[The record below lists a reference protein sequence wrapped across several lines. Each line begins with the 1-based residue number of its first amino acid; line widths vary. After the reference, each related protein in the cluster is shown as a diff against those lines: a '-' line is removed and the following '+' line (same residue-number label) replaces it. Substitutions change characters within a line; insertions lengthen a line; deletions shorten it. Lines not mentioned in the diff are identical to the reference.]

1 MKRGLK
7 ALKTLSFICSGQWK
21 VENRVLVMFSLE
33 RRNFNGQF
41 FTFLWGAK
49 ISSEDFNTPEN
60 IDDDDVDDAD
70 VDVNV
75 DDDDAAADD
84 DDGDGDDDVESGPG
98 ECKRCHRPS
107 GPHPALAFCK
117 KGKRKIKLKKS
128 KLFFWNIIIRNRLLC
143 ISFGVASSSGALHS
157 SLMSHVSSS
166 LFQGKILILCL
177 SLFIFFL
184 YLNNY
189 L

>member
-1 MKRGLK
+1 MEFQSLDCNLKRGLK

-33 RRNFNGQF
+33 RRNFNGQV

-70 VDVNV
+70 VDVDV
-75 DDDDAAADD
+75 DFDDAAADD
-84 DDGDGDDDVESGPG
+84 DDGDGDDDENGDDHVESGPG

-107 GPHPALAFCK
+107 GPYPALAFCK
-117 KGKRKIKLKKS
+117 KRKKKNRIEEIKT
-128 KLFFWNIIIRNRLLC
+128 FFSGI
-143 ISFGVASSSGALHS
+143 SSSETGCFVFLLVLPHHQAPS
-157 SLMSHVSSS
+157 
-166 LFQGKILILCL
+166 ILL
-177 SLFIFFL
+177 
-184 YLNNY
+184 
-189 L
+189 